1 MMILNIL
8 KIIGIVLA
16 CIVGLILLLVLLV
29 LFIPVTYRLSGAGEG
44 PDINAE
50 GKGAWLFHALT
61 ASLSWMEKS
70 LSYKIRLFGIPLKK
84 GNLFPQDAEIST
96 EQKEEKSDHKETV
109 VKETVVN
116 EAAVKETVVKE
127 SAESQTVIS
136 EAVKKDLPPEKE
148 EAIEQTDVVKKE
160 KEPITDRIEHFI
172 ERIEAKLQAFQE
184 KMDQAERIVTSPVT
198 QRALKKIKEQLFAI
212 LNHIKPKKIAGNLN
226 FGLEDPANTAIIYGT
241 IDCIA
246 EGMSGGKLI
255 LTPEFY
261 QKGISLDMVIS
272 GRFFIGYIALCAL
285 KVIFNKDVKKVVRVI
300 RRYSN
305 G

>member
-1 MMILNIL
+1 MIILDIL

-29 LFIPVTYRLSGAGEG
+29 LFIPVTYRLSGDGEG
-44 PDINAE
+44 AEINAE

-61 ASLSWMEKS
+61 ASLSWMDKS
-70 LSYKIRLFGIPLKK
+70 LSFKIRLFGIPIKK
-84 GNLFPQDAEIST
+84 GSLYPQESNPAE
-96 EQKEEKSDHKETV
+96 ERKDEKREEKEVIEKET
-109 VKETVVN
+109 
-116 EAAVKETVVKE
+116 AAPEP
-127 SAESQTVIS
+127 VIK
-136 EAVKKDLPPEKE
+136 EAVIKDLPEEKHD
-148 EAIEQTDVVKKE
+148 APEQTDVVKKE
-160 KEPITDRIEHFI
+160 KEPFTDRIEHFI

-184 KMDQAERIVTSPVT
+184 KMEQAERIVTSPVT
-198 QRALKKIKEQLFAI
+198 QRALKKVKEQLFAI

-261 QKGISLDMVIS
+261 QEGISLDMVIS
-272 GRFFIGYIALCAL
+272 GRLFIGYIALCAL